1 MEKSGGDVMEMLT
14 IGQMA
19 KLNNISEQTLRLYD
33 KIGLLKPDIV
43 SNQNR
48 YRYYNIKQSARL
60 DMIQYMKSLGMTLS
74 DIKEQLDQKDIS
86 LIKNILAK
94 KTTHI
99 NEQLQALKYQKQ
111 AIERTIKSY
120 DRYEASPPDG
130 TILVEYID
138 KRHIYCIDTGIN
150 FYDFGI
156 EVYEEMLRKLKK
168 SLVSDNLPQI
178 YFCNVG
184 TILRKN
190 NLEKRRFVSS
200 EVFVFV
206 DRDSVKE
213 ELTIEIPAN
222 TYLCIYCNEFN
233 KEKEYIN
240 RLLNAVK
247 KNEYTIVGDYI
258 CEVLAELPI
267 FEHNERGMFLRLQVP
282 IKYS

>member
-1 MEKSGGDVMEMLT
+1 MEKLT

-19 KLNNISEQTLRLYD
+19 QLNSISEQTLRLYD
-33 KIGLLKPDIV
+33 KIGLLKPDAI
-43 SNQNR
+43 NNENG

-74 DIKEQLDQKDIS
+74 DIKDQLEQKDIS

-94 KTTHI
+94 KTAHI
-99 NEQLQALKYQKQ
+99 NEQLQQLKYQKQ

-120 DRYEASPPDG
+120 DRYEASPSDG
-130 TILVEYID
+130 TILVEYIE

-156 EVYEEMLRKLKK
+156 EAYEEMLRKLKK
-168 SLVSDNLPQI
+168 NLVSDNLPQI

-190 NLEKRRFVSS
+190 NLEERRFFSS

-206 DRDSVKE
+206 DKDSVKE

-240 RLLNAVK
+240 RLLDAVK
-247 KNEYTIVGDYI
+247 KNGYTIVGDYI
-258 CEVLAELPI
+258 CEVLTELPI

>member
-1 MEKSGGDVMEMLT
+1 MGKLT

-33 KIGLLKPDIV
+33 KIGLLKPDVI
-43 SNQNR
+43 NIQNG

-60 DMIQYMKSLGMTLS
+60 DMIQYMKSLGMTLN

-86 LIKNILAK
+86 LIKNILNR
-94 KTTHI
+94 KTRHI
-99 NEQLQALKYQKQ
+99 NEQLQELKYQKQ

-130 TILVEYID
+130 TILVEYIE

-206 DRDSVKE
+206 DKDSVKE
-213 ELTIEIPAN
+213 ELTMEIPAN

-240 RLLNAVK
+240 RLLDAAE
-247 KNEYTIVGDYI
+247 KNRYIIVGDYI

>member
-1 MEKSGGDVMEMLT
+1 MEKLT

-33 KIGLLKPDIV
+33 KIGLLKPDAI
-43 SNQNR
+43 NNENG

-60 DMIQYMKSLGMTLS
+60 DMIQYMKSLGMTLN
-74 DIKEQLDQKDIS
+74 DIKKHLDQKDIS
-86 LIKNILAK
+86 LIKNILNR
-94 KTTHI
+94 KTKHI

-130 TILVEYID
+130 TILVEYIEE
-138 KRHIYCIDTGIN
+138 RHIYCIDTGIN

-190 NLEKRRFVSS
+190 NLEKRRFISS

-206 DRDSVKE
+206 DKDSVKE
-213 ELTIEIPAN
+213 ELITELPPN

-233 KEKEYIN
+233 KEKDYIN
-240 RLLNAVK
+240 RLLDAAE
-247 KNEYTIVGDYI
+247 KNGYNIVGDYI
-258 CEVLAELPI
+258 CEVLTELPI
-267 FEHNERGMFLRLQVP
+267 FQHNERGMFLRLQVP